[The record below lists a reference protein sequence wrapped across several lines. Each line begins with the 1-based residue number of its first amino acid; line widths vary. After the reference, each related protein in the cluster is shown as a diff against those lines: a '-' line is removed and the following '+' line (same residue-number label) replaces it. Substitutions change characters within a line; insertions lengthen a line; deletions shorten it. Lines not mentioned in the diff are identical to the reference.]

1 MLNDSTGNA
10 TTVSIEITP
19 GFTHAANNGSNSAIW
34 DMNTAIST
42 SNFSS
47 NGENPVLTISGLNPT
62 ATYSFQTFG
71 SRAGDGNRET
81 TYTYAGENSGS
92 ATIDAASNTSS
103 VATVKGIKPTAQ
115 GVVVLTIGKSS
126 NNTSGFSY
134 INAMRIVAE
143 KGEPQ
148 PDVPEG
154 VIRVDVAGTLSSL
167 LPANRYDHNTYFTRR
182 FK

>member
-1 MLNDSTGNA
+1 
-10 TTVSIEITP
+10 
-19 GFTHAANNGSNSAIW
+19 
-34 DMNTAIST
+34 MNTAIST

-71 SRAGDGNRET
+71 SRLGNDQNRET

-126 NNTSGFSY
+126 NNNSGFSY
-134 INAMRIVAE
+134 INAMRIIAE

-167 LPANRYDHNTYFTRR
+167 LPATTDTITIIFFFLKYKCFFYSFYFV
-182 FK
+182 